1 MVKKLGIFLG
11 RTITVYL
18 IVAMLVIASVPTQS
32 AAMFISSDSIGVST
46 TNVVVDAVTDAVK
59 VRSFLESKIV
69 RQRLSDFGLT
79 SEEVSSRLNQLSAD
93 QIHQIASHIDQVDAG
108 GEVGFVGGIIT
119 VLVIVILVIVVLKL
133 MGLEIVIK

>member
-1 MVKKLGIFLG
+1 MVKKLGILLG
-11 RTITVYL
+11 RSITVYL

-46 TNVVVDAVTDAVK
+46 TNVVVDAATDAVK
-59 VRSFLESKIV
+59 VRTFLESKIV

-93 QIHQIASHIDQVDAG
+93 QIHQIASHIDQVDTG
-108 GEVGFVGGIIT
+108 GDSFVGGII
-119 VLVIVILVIVVLKL
+119 VMLVIVILVIVVLKL
-133 MGLEIVIK
+133 MGLEVVIK

>member
-1 MVKKLGIFLG
+1 MVRKFGILLG
-11 RTITVYL
+11 RSITVYL
-18 IVAMLVIASVPTQS
+18 IVAMLVIASVPAKS

-93 QIHQIASHIDQVDAG
+93 QIHQIASHIDQVDTG
-108 GEVGFVGGIIT
+108 GDSFVGGIIAM
-119 VLVIVILVIVVLKL
+119 LVVIILVIVVLKL
-133 MGLEIVIK
+133 MGLEVVIK

>member
-46 TNVVVDAVTDAVK
+46 TNVVVDAATDAVK
-59 VRSFLESKIV
+59 VRTFLESKIV

-93 QIHQIASHIDQVDAG
+93 QIHQIASHIDQVDTG
-108 GEVGFVGGIIT
+108 GDSFVGGIIAM
-119 VLVIVILVIVVLKL
+119 LVIVILVIVVLKL

>member
-1 MVKKLGIFLG
+1 MVRKLGILLG
-11 RTITVYL
+11 RSITVYL

-46 TNVVVDAVTDAVK
+46 TNVVVDAATDAVK
-59 VRSFLESKIV
+59 VRTFLESKIV

-93 QIHQIASHIDQVDAG
+93 QIHQIASHIDQVDTG
-108 GEVGFVGGIIT
+108 GDSFVGGIIAM
-119 VLVIVILVIVVLKL
+119 LVIVILVIVVLKL

>member
-1 MVKKLGIFLG
+1 MVRKLGILLG
-11 RTITVYL
+11 RSITVYL

-32 AAMFISSDSIGVST
+32 AAMFISSDSIGGSVA
-46 TNVVVDAVTDAVK
+46 NVVVDSVTDAVK

-79 SEEVSSRLNQLSAD
+79 SGEVSSRLNQLSSD
-93 QIHQIASHIDQVDAG
+93 QIHQIASHIDQVDTG
-108 GEVGFVGGIIT
+108 GDSFVGGIIAM
-119 VLVIVILVIVVLKL
+119 LVIVILVIVVLKL

>member
-1 MVKKLGIFLG
+1 MVRKLGILLG
-11 RTITVYL
+11 RSITVYL

-46 TNVVVDAVTDAVK
+46 TNVVVDAATDAVK
-59 VRSFLESKIV
+59 VRTFLESKIV

-93 QIHQIASHIDQVDAG
+93 QIHQIASHIDQVDTG
-108 GEVGFVGGIIT
+108 GDSFVGGII
-119 VLVIVILVIVVLKL
+119 VMLVIVILVIVVLKL
-133 MGLEIVIK
+133 MGLEFVIK